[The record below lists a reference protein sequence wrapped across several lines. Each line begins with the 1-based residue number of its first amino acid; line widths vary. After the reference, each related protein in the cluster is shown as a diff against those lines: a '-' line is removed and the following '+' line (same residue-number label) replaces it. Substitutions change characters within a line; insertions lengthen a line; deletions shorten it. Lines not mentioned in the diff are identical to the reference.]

1 MADVAEKPKH
11 TSTSEKKSK
20 KSKKEKKPKDKHNVP
35 HEPKTTSAAPA
46 AEGESE
52 VPQKSKSELKAERR
66 AKQEAQRA
74 AKAKKAGEGST
85 TKTPPEGV
93 SQKAPPR
100 VSADHQLDDPKVL
113 KRRNK
118 RFEKQKIP
126 QRVEHQKKVSLFSH
140 LDQYERQMPLTKALG
155 FGSCEIHPAIIKL
168 GLQYA
173 EGIICGSNARCIAL
187 MNTFK
192 RVIQDYSTP
201 DDKELSRDLE
211 SRIKPYISFLN
222 QCRPKSVSMG
232 NAIKN
237 LKMQITHIP
246 SDMSD
251 TKAKEELYTFID
263 KYLNEK
269 IFLAGEVIKNYAITK
284 IKDGDV
290 ILVYGCSSLLRK
302 VLCDAHN
309 SDKKFRV
316 VVVDSRPKMEG
327 REGLR
332 RLVNHGICC
341 SYILI
346 NALSYMMPEVTK
358 VFLGAHALLANGYVM
373 SRVGSSHV
381 AMVAKSYNVPV
392 LVCCETYKFC
402 ERAQTDSFVANEL
415 GDPEDLTNA
424 EKPKKYLSDW
434 RNIDSLTLLNL
445 IYDVTPPDFVDI
457 VITEIGMV
465 PCTSVPVVLR
475 MKSAVE
481 G

>member
-1 MADVAEKPKH
+1 MADHVVDQPQTKENL
-11 TSTSEKKSK
+11 SSEKKK
-20 KSKKEKKPKDKHNVP
+20 KKSSKKERKPKDKQSVP
-35 HEPKTTSAAPA
+35 PA
-46 AEGESE
+46 KVMPPAEGESD
-52 VPQKSKSELKAERR
+52 VPQKSKAELKAERR

-74 AKAKKAGEGST
+74 AKAGKKVGEVP
-85 TKTPPEGV
+85 TKPPPEGV
-93 SQKAPPR
+93 SLKAPPR
-100 VSADHQLDDPKVL
+100 VSADHQMDDPKML
-113 KRRNK
+113 KKRNK

-126 QRVEHQKKVSLFSH
+126 QRKEQQKKVSLFSH

-173 EGIICGSNARCIAL
+173 KGIICGSNARCIAL

-192 RVIQDYSTP
+192 KVIHDYSTP
-201 DDKELSRDLE
+201 EDKELSRDLE

-246 SDMSD
+246 SDMPD
-251 TKAKEELYTFID
+251 ANAKEELYTFID

-269 IFLAGEVIKNYAITK
+269 IFLAAEVIRNYAITK
-284 IKDGDV
+284 IRDGDV
-290 ILVYGCSSLLRK
+290 IMVYGCSSLLCK
-302 VLCDAHN
+302 VLCDAYN
-309 SDKKFRV
+309 SGKNFRV

-327 REGLR
+327 REGVR
-332 RLVNHGICC
+332 RLVKHGIRC

-346 NALSYMMPEVTK
+346 NALSYMMPEVSK

-373 SRVGSSHV
+373 SRVGSSHI

-415 GDPEDLTNA
+415 GDPDDLTHA
-424 EKPKKYLSDW
+424 EKPKMYLNDW

-475 MKSAVE
+475 MKSAV
-481 G
+481 